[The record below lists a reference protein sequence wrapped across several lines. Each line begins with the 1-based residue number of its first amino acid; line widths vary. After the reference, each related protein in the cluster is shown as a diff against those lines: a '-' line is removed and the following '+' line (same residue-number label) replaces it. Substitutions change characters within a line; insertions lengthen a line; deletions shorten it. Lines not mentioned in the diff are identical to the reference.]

1 MYRFRLKTITALL
14 MAMVFLIPVSAFSS
28 FLDEYPLIQE
38 KSAQT
43 ITLQLSDPQYSF
55 ISSFDSERL
64 TQMNQLI
71 QHFSLSVSLDGQHSV
86 IDVGMDRETILS
98 IASQEDETTVTDM
111 YSMAPDRLFRRK
123 KSRDTEQESLPKY
136 LNEIFIPFNWFADD
150 LYTIINVFPTC
161 FADCVKTEKADINLK
176 GYGKAVRRL
185 IMTVPADTLSAS
197 FGSDRL
203 YPKET
208 DITLSMLKK
217 MVFSGN
223 QRFTLLYDG
232 EDHLIRIS
240 YDGTAGLS
248 EDNLRN
254 VSLNWKCLRSGEK
267 VRDSLTIKTPAVKGY
282 DRDNLICEREMTDSD
297 PVFHRAYWDIQAD
310 RRSAGR
316 KQKSRFTVSLED
328 TSGKVNADA
337 EYVLKMD
344 GVTRKTKVFADIQK
358 ENDDEYSGTL
368 EITEY
373 SGKILK
379 NGIKT
384 RLSIKKDDALGSFPT
399 DSMIVY
405 DPETS
410 EGKTAED
417 ELIDLIYTRL
427 IQKMLTL
434 PEEDLRFLS
443 AGIPPETWS
452 AIIPL
457 FPEEK
462 EP

>member
-1 MYRFRLKTITALL
+1 MYRFRLKTITAL
-14 MAMVFLIPVSAFSS
+14 FLVIFFLLPVSACSS
-28 FLDEYPLIQE
+28 FLDEYPLMQE
-38 KSAQT
+38 TSASA

-64 TQMNQLI
+64 TQMNNLI
-71 QHFSLSVSLDGQHSV
+71 RHFSLSVSLDGQHSV
-86 IDVGMDRETILS
+86 IAVGMDGETLLS
-98 IASQEDETTVTDM
+98 IASQEDETTVTEM
-111 YSMAPDRLFRRK
+111 YSLATDRLFRRK
-123 KSRDTEQESLPKY
+123 KSRDTEQENLSQF

-161 FADCVKTEKADINLK
+161 FADCAKTEKADINLK

-185 IMTVPADTLSAS
+185 ILTIPADTLSAS

-208 DITLSMLKK
+208 DRTLSILKK

-232 EDHLIRIS
+232 ENHLIRIS
-240 YDGTAGLS
+240 YDGTAGFS
-248 EDNLRN
+248 EESPRK
-254 VSLNWKCLRSGEK
+254 VSVNWKCLRSGEK

-282 DRDNLICEREMTDSD
+282 DRDNLICEREMTASD
-297 PVFHRAYWDIQAD
+297 PAFHRAYWDIQAD
-310 RRSAGR
+310 RRSADR
-316 KQKSRFTVSLED
+316 KQKARLTVSLED
-328 TSGKVNADA
+328 ATGKVNADA

-344 GVTRKTKVFADIQK
+344 GATRKTKVFADIQK

-399 DSMIVY
+399 DSMKVY

-410 EGKTAED
+410 EGKTAE
-417 ELIDLIYTRL
+417 EEMIDLINTRF

-434 PEEDLRFLS
+434 PEQDLRFLS
-443 AGIPPETWS
+443 DGIPPETWS